1 MLNAQFRPLVQW
13 PGERTKSRKEA
24 AFKVKYERTL
34 DDLEYELTKL
44 LARDIIIQVDNLS
57 LVDIRNDGWPR
68 GGWQPR
74 GGNQGVI
81 VSFDSPKGSM
91 SFPCD
96 RYTEWRD
103 NLRAIALGLEA
114 LRAVDRYG
122 VTRGNEQYRGW
133 SRLEAPGAN
142 GIVKMDR
149 DTAMQF
155 IASLVGAHIDQL
167 RLNWETIGAGM
178 ILRAKKLNHP
188 DHGTSELDKRARHDT
203 FVKIGEAE
211 RVLGL

>member
-1 MLNAQFRPLVQW
+1 MLNAQFRPLASW
-13 PGERTKSRKEA
+13 PGERTRDRKSAQFRA
-24 AFKVKYERTL
+24 TYEKTL
-34 DDLEYELTKL
+34 DLLEDELGKL
-44 LARDIIIQVDNLS
+44 RARDVIIQVDNLA
-57 LVDIRNDGWPR
+57 LADIRNDGWPR

-96 RYTEWRD
+96 RFSEWRD
-103 NLRAIALGLEA
+103 NLRAIGLGLEA

-133 SRLEAPGAN
+133 SRLEAPGSN

-149 DTAMQF
+149 DTA
-155 IASLVGAHIDQL
+155 ISLIEALTGHRRGSLNHFSSQDLKAAV
-167 RLNWETIGAGM
+167 RL
-178 ILRAKKLNHP
+178 AKQANHP
-188 DHGTSELDKRARHDT
+188 DHGTSEADKAARHDT

-211 RVLGL
+211 RALGL

>member
-13 PGERTKSRKEA
+13 PGERTKDYKRKEA
-24 AFKVKYERTL
+24 TFRVKYEGTL
-34 DDLEYELTKL
+34 NDLEYELAQLK
-44 LARDIIIQVDNLS
+44 ARDIIIQVDNLS
-57 LVDIRNDGWPR
+57 LQDIRNDGWPR

-133 SRLEAPGAN
+133 SRLETPGAN

-149 DTAMQF
+149 ESASRFINALIERGEWTAVDAND
-155 IASLVGAHIDQL
+155 IKL
-167 RLNWETIGAGM
+167 
-178 ILRAKKLNHP
+178 AKRLNHP
-188 DHGTSELDKRARHDT
+188 DHGVSEADKSARHDT

>member
-1 MLNAQFRPLVQW
+1 MLNAQFRPLTSW
-13 PGERTKSRKEA
+13 PGERTRGRKEA
-24 AFKVKYERTL
+24 QFRAKYEQTL
-34 DDLEYELTKL
+34 DLLEYELAKL
-44 LARDIIIQVDNLS
+44 RARDVIIQVDNLA
-57 LVDIRNDGWPR
+57 LADIRNDGWPR

-103 NLRAIALGLEA
+103 NLRAIGLGLEA

-122 VTRGNEQYRGW
+122 VTRGHEQYQGW
-133 SRLEAPGAN
+133 TRLSDPKAN
-142 GIVKMDR
+142 GKMDR
-149 DTAMQF
+149 EEALHFMAAVTVRPKDY
-155 IASLVGAHIDQL
+155 IADMSPEALKTLFRV
-167 RLNWETIGAGM
+167 
-178 ILRAKKLNHP
+178 AKADNHP
-188 DHGTSELDKRARHDT
+188 DKASNETERLGRHEV

-211 RVLGL
+211 RALGL